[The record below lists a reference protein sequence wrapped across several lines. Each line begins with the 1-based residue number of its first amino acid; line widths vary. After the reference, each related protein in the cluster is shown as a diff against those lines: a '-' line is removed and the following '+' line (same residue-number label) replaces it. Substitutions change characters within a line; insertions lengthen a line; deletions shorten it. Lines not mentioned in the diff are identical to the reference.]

1 MKKKLINIILTNII
15 LIIAFTLVHDKTLI
29 FYLGSLLFFI
39 LGYLLASKS
48 MVKSLIVNFLL
59 ASVPF
64 LLIAFT
70 YLFINVYDFNLTYT
84 ERVLP
89 IFMYYFICFVISFF
103 FGVILKKKLKNK
115 ENRNLVFVS
124 IIILFAAATS
134 GILGWPFQFSIV
146 GGLYLIGG
154 FCIGN
159 ENKRK
164 NIKAV
169 LIIVLPFILLFYP
182 FTIVDTLKHFYPI
195 CIIAPISAV
204 SGIGFK
210 LLYLKKNKVLFSALV
225 IPYLLILFLGYFGM
239 FNWLEYVFADNENKI
254 NAKEL
259 VFNFKTEEN
268 TFFTNNNIDGK
279 ITVLYFW
286 IPTCSVCYKKFPE
299 LEKLHQKYSNRDD
312 VLIIAVN
319 LQTSYKNP
327 IKNMKRVNPTEY
339 SFPIASPDNDRK
351 IYQERFG
358 IKAFPEIVVIDKS
371 GEIAFAGRFNN
382 KPFIFFN
389 NMDKIIQDLLNKP

>member
-1 MKKKLINIILTNII
+1 LINIILINII
-15 LIIAFTLVHDKTLI
+15 LLPAFIFVHDKTFI
-29 FYLGSLLFFI
+29 FYIGSFLFFI
-39 LGYLLASKS
+39 LGYLLASNNS
-48 MVKSLIVNFLL
+48 VKGLIVNFLL

-64 LLIAFT
+64 LLIAFA
-70 YLFINVYDFNLTYT
+70 YLFINIYDFNLTHP

-134 GILGWPFQFSIV
+134 GILGRAFQFSIV

-154 FCIGN
+154 LYIGYKK
-159 ENKRK
+159 KRK

-169 LIIVLPFILLFYP
+169 LILILPFILLFYP
-182 FTIVDTLKHFYPI
+182 LVIFNTLKQMYPI
-195 CIIAPISAV
+195 CIIVPISAL
-204 SGIGFK
+204 SGIGLK
-210 LLYLKKNKVLFSALV
+210 LLYFKKNKVLFSALV

-239 FNWLEYVFADNENKI
+239 FNWLEYVFADHENNI

-286 IPTCSVCYKKFPE
+286 IPSCSVCYKKFPE
-299 LEKLHQKYSNRDD
+299 LEKLYQKYSDRDD

-319 LQTSYKNP
+319 LQTSYNNPVKNLN
-327 IKNMKRVNPTEY
+327 KVNPTEY
-339 SFPIASPDNDRK
+339 NFPIATPDNDME

-358 IKAFPEIVVIDKS
+358 IQAFPKIIVIDKS

-382 KPFIFFN
+382 KPFVFLN
-389 NMDKIIQDLLNKP
+389 NMDKMIQDLLNKS